1 MQDADPNPAAIE
13 ATSLPDDLGACHAL
27 ILEQAHRIVEAQ
39 QSREDLTLEVD
50 ELKAY
55 VQRLLHQ
62 LYGRRRERASVDPN
76 QQAFDFGDDP
86 AAQDAMAEAAV
97 EAQKIIQ
104 QYTVRRE
111 VRKQAGEPR
120 QEKFPAHF
128 PRVEETVE
136 PPLAQRECPE
146 HGAKEAIGFDT
157 VETLQFERPKL
168 WVQVKKY
175 VKYACPNEPECGV
188 LQAERPTGLV
198 EGSRYGASVAAEV
211 IANKYA
217 YHLPLYRE
225 QDLFAGSGWTPSR
238 STLMNLLSASA
249 AVFAPLADH
258 LRQLLLG
265 SGGLGCDETRLT
277 LIVPPAAP
285 PIDPADPRSR
295 RVHEVLQEA
304 IDKGRPSVNARM
316 WAYRSFTLPINVFD
330 FTVSRHRDGP
340 DEILRD
346 YTGLLMADCYSGFD
360 AVALRC
366 DARIV
371 RAACWAHA
379 RRKIFEIR
387 VNHPQPASVLLAMIG
402 QLYDIED
409 RAKEFS
415 ADARWELR
423 QRQSR
428 PILARIGDYL
438 DHPAIRDA
446 LPRSDLAKAAAYL
459 RNHWEPLVQY
469 TGDGRCPIDNNDVEQ
484 LMKQVALGRK
494 NWLFVGSLA
503 GGSRA
508 ATLMTIV
515 STAIRN
521 DLDVAVYLKDALDH
535 LLAGSTDYGSLCPHL
550 WKLSHPKA
558 IRTYRAEERRDA
570 AHRKRVRR
578 AHRRLPRAP

>member
-1 MQDADPNPAAIE
+1 MQDADQKPAAIE

-27 ILEQAHRIVEAQ
+27 ILEQAQRIVEAQ
-39 QSREDLTLEVD
+39 QSRGDLSLEVE

-62 LYGRRRERASVDPN
+62 LYGRRRERVACDPN

-86 AAQDAMAEAAV
+86 AAQDAIAEAAV
-97 EAQKIIQ
+97 EAEKIVQ
-104 QYTVRRE
+104 EYTVRRE
-111 VRKQAGEPR
+111 VRKRASQPR

-128 PRVEETVE
+128 PRVEETVK
-136 PPLAQRECPE
+136 PPLEQRECPE
-146 HGAKEAIGFDT
+146 HGPKQVIGFDT

-168 WVQVKKY
+168 WVLVKKY
-175 VKYACPNEPECGV
+175 LKYACLNEPECGV
-188 LQAERPTGLV
+188 LQAERPAGLV
-198 EGSRYGASVAAEV
+198 EGSRYGTSVAAEV

-225 QDLFAGSGWTPSR
+225 QDLFAGNGWTPSR

-249 AVFAPLADH
+249 AVFMPLAEH
-258 LRQLLLG
+258 LRQLLLA

-277 LIVPPAAP
+277 LIVPPMAP
-285 PIDPADPRSR
+285 PIDPADPRSS

-304 IDKGRPSVNARM
+304 IDKGQPSVNARM
-316 WAYRSFTLPINVFD
+316 WAYRSFELPINVFD

-346 YTGLLMADCYSGFD
+346 YTGILMADCYSGFD
-360 AVALRC
+360 AIALC
-366 DARIV
+366 SDARIV

-379 RRKIFEIR
+379 RRKIFEVR
-387 VNHPQPASVLLAMIG
+387 ANHPQPASVLLAMIG

-409 RAKEFS
+409 RAKELS
-415 ADARWELR
+415 ADERLDLR
-423 QRQSR
+423 ERQSQ

-446 LPRSDLAKAAAYL
+446 LPKSDLAKATGYL
-459 RNHWEPLVQY
+459 RNHWEPLQQF
-469 TGDGRCPIDNNDVEQ
+469 TRDGRCPIDNNDVEQ

-503 GGSRA
+503 GGQRA

-521 DLDVAVYLKDALDH
+521 DLDVAVYLKDSLDQ
-535 LLAGSTDYGSLCPHL
+535 LLAGSTDYASLCPHV
-550 WKLSHPKA
+550 WKLAHPEA
-558 IRTYRAEERRDA
+558 IRTYRVEERRDA
-570 AHRKRVRR
+570 ADRKRVRR